1 MSELH
6 IRAALSRLADKYLQ
20 NSESPSEPY
29 TVETIIGFFEGIINS
44 IPSDSPVYG
53 IEEIL
58 YRIFSKRK
66 TLCNRD
72 IINVSLVS
80 NDNAD
85 GILFSRLSNLV
96 SRLRTQEVLQNKASI
111 LQVLYSLS
119 RLSEGVDELS
129 SSHPTNALSD
139 LQALPP
145 LGPEHTLSESTDG
158 RNTDKNRSI
167 SERNSIYEWTSLSQ
181 KQPTPTQEKASY
193 FEESNDTE
201 DYLKSAA
208 LFILQGISTDLV
220 KFHDGNADLSQQ
232 IPSHHILQIR
242 SLCEIGLLYQELK
255 KFADYDGFHSSHS
268 TLKMSDSSYDEQTLA
283 LQSFRA
289 FISKELTQY
298 LSLIASLESQLRTD
312 NSTSSQTVSIRRC
325 IVWTNNS
332 RLKFRILS
340 SIVNSFLKEKN
351 KKKLIHIVA
360 QYSFHGDPIIHDL
373 SKRVL
378 MEITQPLHEMIANW
392 VYKGELVDPF
402 REFFVNETDD
412 ISHTH
417 DRQGTGRIVWKG
429 KYHLEKELIPSF
441 LSSPLV
447 EKIFLIGKC
456 LNFARYG
463 CDDSEWTQ
471 DHYRKFAKKLSY
483 TDSQSL
489 KLTIDMAYTQSTRHL
504 VKLMEEK
511 FHLSEHL
518 NAIKKYILLG
528 QGDFVAYLME
538 SLGDSLEQPANTLF
552 RHNLTACLES
562 AIRSSNASYEP
573 EYILKRLDARL
584 LELSHGEVG
593 WDVFTLEYK
602 VDSPINVIITPYCSR
617 QYLKMFNFLW
627 RLKRIEFV
635 LSHSWRRSTLGVRN
649 IIRELE
655 FVQPEWHFVS
665 IHLAEMIHFICQ
677 LQYYILFEV
686 SVELQARLLIFIQVI
701 EISWEKLK
709 EAMLKPNATLD
720 TYIEAHH
727 HYVTSIT
734 HKGLLGSAR
743 SRTEDSFLHQLHEL
757 LKIILSFHNSIE
769 ALYNFSISLYSRLK
783 INAPISTESL
793 EEQYVP
799 IQEKL
804 QHCSEEFQLRLKHFL
819 YGLATQKDSEMRF
832 LSVRLNFNEFY
843 AFQQKKV

>member
-1 MSELH
+1 MSGVH
-6 IRAALSRLADKYLQ
+6 VRAALSRLADRYLQ

-29 TVETIIGFFEGIINS
+29 TIETIIGFFEGIINS

-53 IEEIL
+53 IEDIL
-58 YRIFSKRK
+58 YQIFSK
-66 TLCNRD
+66 L
-72 IINVSLVS
+72 S
-80 NDNAD
+80 NNNAD
-85 GILFSRLSNLV
+85 GILYSRLSNLV

-119 RLSEGVDELS
+119 SLSETISELA
-129 SSHPTNALSD
+129 SSHPMNSLSEV
-139 LQALPP
+139 QALPS
-145 LGPEHTLSESTDG
+145 LGPERTFSETTEA
-158 RNTDKNRSI
+158 RNTSKSI
-167 SERNSIYEWTSLSQ
+167 PVSERNSVYEWSSFSQ
-181 KQPTPTQEKASY
+181 KQPTPAEEKASHT
-193 FEESNDTE
+193 EEISNSE
-201 DYLKSAA
+201 NYLKSAT
-208 LFILQGISTDLV
+208 LFILQGVSTDLV
-220 KFHDGNADLSQQ
+220 SFHDGSADLSQQ

-242 SLCEIGLLYQELK
+242 SLCEIGLLYRQLK
-255 KFADYDGFHSSHS
+255 RFADYDGFQTSPS
-268 TLKMSDSSYDEQTLA
+268 TLRLSESSSEEQTLA

-289 FISKELTQY
+289 FVSKELTQY

-312 NSTSSQTVSIRRC
+312 NSTRSQTVSIRRC
-325 IVWTNNS
+325 IVWTNKP

-340 SIVNSFLKEKN
+340 SIVDSYIKEKN

-360 QYSFHGDPIIHDL
+360 RYSFHGDPIIHDL

-378 MEITQPLHEMIANW
+378 MEITQPLHEMIENW
-392 VYKGELVDPF
+392 VYKGELIDPF
-402 REFFVNETDD
+402 REFFVIESDD

-471 DHYRKFAKKLSY
+471 EHYSKFAKKLSY
-483 TDSQSL
+483 TDFQSL

-504 VKLMEEK
+504 VQLMEEK

-528 QGDFVAYLME
+528 QGDFVTYLME

-552 RHNLTACLES
+552 RHNLTTCLES
-562 AIRSSNASYEP
+562 AIRSSNASYEQG
-573 EYILKRLDARL
+573 YVLKRLDARL

-627 RLKRIEFV
+627 RLKRIEFA
-635 LSHSWRRSTLGVRN
+635 LSHSWRRSTLGARN
-649 IIRELE
+649 IIRELD

-686 SVELQARLLIFIQVI
+686 I

-709 EAMLKPNATLD
+709 EEMSKPNATLD

-743 SRTEDSFLHQLHEL
+743 SRTEDSFLHQLHEI
-757 LKIILSFHNSIE
+757 LKTILSFHNTIE
-769 ALYNFSISLYSRLK
+769 VLHSFSVSLYSRLK
-783 INAPISTESL
+783 VNALISTESL
-793 EEQYVP
+793 EEEYVP

-843 AFQQKKV
+843 ALQQKRI